1 MKVAVNRRGGSSLI
15 DIFFARNSVSGRF
28 LLIFCHNFNK
38 ITLLIRK
45 DFKMRCEVI
54 NTKDKCFII
63 FRNGADYSVKVITS
77 KIASVYNAYSDMPVA
92 EYNELLA
99 AKKERVTKRMV
110 R

>member
-1 MKVAVNRRGGSSLI
+1 
-15 DIFFARNSVSGRF
+15 
-28 LLIFCHNFNK
+28 
-38 ITLLIRK
+38 
-45 DFKMRCEVI
+45 MRCEVI

-63 FRNGADYSVKVITS
+63 FRSGADYSVKVITS

>member
-1 MKVAVNRRGGSSLI
+1 
-15 DIFFARNSVSGRF
+15 
-28 LLIFCHNFNK
+28 
-38 ITLLIRK
+38 
-45 DFKMRCEVI
+45 MRCEVI